1 MKPKRGNMKAK
12 KPGTS
17 RPISVAEAVESIV
30 RCKWSLQVLAQIRR
44 GVNRPGAIERA
55 CAGLS
60 TKVLNE
66 RLSKMRRFGILRR
79 VAFRRIPPHVE
90 YHLTPLG
97 QRFVS
102 ILDAIEDLQA
112 ELGSAEF
119 SARPARVR

>member
-1 MKPKRGNMKAK
+1 MTSKRGKIE
-12 KPGTS
+12 S
-17 RPISVAEAVESIV
+17 RTHPISRHVSVAAAVESIV

-66 RLSKMRRFGILRR
+66 RLNKMRRFGILRR

-97 QRFVS
+97 ERFVS
-102 ILDAIEDLQA
+102 ILDAIEALQA
-112 ELGSAEF
+112 DLGSTAL
-119 SARPARVR
+119 SARPTRVR

>member
-1 MKPKRGNMKAK
+1 MTAKRGKIRPK
-12 KPGTS
+12 KHGASPNV
-17 RPISVAEAVESIV
+17 SVAEAVESIV

-66 RLSKMRRFGILRR
+66 RLTKMRRFGILRR

-97 QRFVS
+97 ERFVA
-102 ILDAIEDLQA
+102 ILDAIEALQSDLR
-112 ELGSAEF
+112 SAAGP
-119 SARPARVR
+119 ARPARVR

>member
-1 MKPKRGNMKAK
+1 MKAK